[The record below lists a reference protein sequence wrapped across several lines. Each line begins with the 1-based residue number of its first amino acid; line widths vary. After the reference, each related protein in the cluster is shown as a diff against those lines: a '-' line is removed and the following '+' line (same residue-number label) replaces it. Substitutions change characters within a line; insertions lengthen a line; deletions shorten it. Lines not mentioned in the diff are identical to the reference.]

1 MDKISEYF
9 TPKVQLVLGITI
21 FSIFVIISGYI
32 VYKSYQDSETDKKS
46 QQEKLAQ
53 IQARKLQTQGLQTV
67 LDKPGFQAGFGEN
80 MNENMNELNNF
91 YRKLGLGLCG
101 KEWDKD
107 TVIKREFFDSCEI
120 SVSSNMK
127 LSDLKK
133 FIPVFIISSKMDE
146 NEKKDLLVSFSILT
160 GFGAKYINN
169 TIVLVESQYKNSKL
183 ENYGFSKNM
192 SLYDFREK
200 LYSYLSEQYNE
211 PSFCI
216 RTKRD
221 KIKYKDAS
229 YKTINQTC
237 IDKGNLLIRV
247 SRGIDNLCK
256 YIN

>member
-9 TPKVQLVLGITI
+9 TPKVQLILGITI
-21 FSIFVIISGYI
+21 FSIFVIISGYM
-32 VYKSYQDSETDKKS
+32 VYKSYRDSENNKKL

-53 IQARKLQTQGLQTV
+53 IQGQKLQTQNLQRV
-67 LDKPGFQAGFGEN
+67 LDKPGFQAGLSEN
-80 MNENMNELNNF
+80 LPDLKNF
-91 YRKLGLGLCG
+91 YNNLGLALCG
-101 KEWDKD
+101 QEWNKD
-107 TVIKREFFDSCEI
+107 TVIRKEFFESCEI
-120 SVSSNMK
+120 PVTSDMKISN
-127 LSDLKK
+127 LKK
-133 FIPVFIISSKMDE
+133 FIPVFILTSQKIDQ
-146 NEKKDLLVSFSILT
+146 NTKKDLLVSFSLLT

-221 KIKYKDAS
+221 KIKYKEAS
-229 YKTINQTC
+229 YESINKAC